1 MEEVGEG
8 CWFTISFNVKTKDHY
23 IKQADAKF
31 KTNKRRHFFTQG
43 IIKLVN
49 YLLQGKSD
57 WTVSWKGKKN
67 KPWHWEILFIKLAP
81 LVEELGE
88 LQIPS
93 GKHCPCSLHSHPLPH
108 PFPLAPV
115 RDELLWWMGF
125 VLAWLTCSMQKFK
138 PGGLK
143 FGQSTQLRWEE
154 MPCNDRQSYL
164 LTGPV
169 DTVPMVLDESAAQDF
184 FIDIIFN
191 FP

>member
-1 MEEVGEG
+1 M
-8 CWFTISFNVKTKDHY
+8 N
-23 IKQADAKF
+23 
-31 KTNKRRHFFTQG
+31 N
-43 IIKLVN
+43 
-49 YLLQGKSD
+49 LLQAKSD
-57 WTVSWKGKKN
+57 WTVSWEEKKTQ
-67 KPWHWEILFIKLAP
+67 HWEILFIKLAP

-93 GKHCPCSLHSHPLPH
+93 GECKHCPCSLHSHPLPQ
-108 PFPLAPV
+108 PLPLAPV

-125 VLAWLTCSMQKFK
+125 VLAWLACSVQKFQ

-154 MPCNDRQSYL
+154 LPWDGRQSYL

-169 DTVPMVLDESAAQDF
+169 DTVPTLLDESVAQEF
-184 FIDIIFN
+184 CIDIIFN